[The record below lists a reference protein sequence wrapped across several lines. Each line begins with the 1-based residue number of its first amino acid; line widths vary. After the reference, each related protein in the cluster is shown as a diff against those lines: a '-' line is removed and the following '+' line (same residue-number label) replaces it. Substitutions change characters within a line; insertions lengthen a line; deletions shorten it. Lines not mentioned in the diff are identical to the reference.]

1 MDEETFQVHVRPE
14 TSVTAVRTM
23 PDTEPANGLFIY
35 APGAGSNI
43 NDPFGSYLSQ
53 RLVQAGFAFVRF
65 QFPYMEAGKRRP
77 DQTSLLEETW
87 KQVIETVKIADAKVI
102 IGGRSMGGR
111 IASHVAAQGL
121 LSTQWPC
128 LLTLCIH
135 RGTQPSRGTVTCRK
149 SRLRRFS
156 APAPGTPSPRLKN
169 CRQPR
174 PRFPWQRSTR
184 LREPTTGLPCS
195 SPAGE
200 PRKTSGARPP
210 DSCFR
215 GSKPKFLTGATP
227 PIYASLHRRTLSKSV
242 ASASDRAI
250 PPDQL

>member
-14 TSVTAVRTM
+14 TLVTAVRTM

-111 IASHVAAQGL
+111 IASHVAAQGAAVDAVALFAYPLHPPGNQTKSRDSHLPQIETPALFCSGTRDTFATPEELSAAASTVSLATVHPLEGADHGFAVLKSSGRTKEDVWSEATGFL
-121 LSTQWPC
+121 LSWLETEV
-128 LLTLCIH
+128 LD
-135 RGTQPSRGTVTCRK
+135 RGDAAH
-149 SRLRRFS
+149 LR
-156 APAPGTPSPRLKN
+156 
-169 CRQPR
+169 
-174 PRFPWQRSTR
+174 
-184 LREPTTGLPCS
+184 
-195 SPAGE
+195 
-200 PRKTSGARPP
+200 
-210 DSCFR
+210 
-215 GSKPKFLTGATP
+215 
-227 PIYASLHRRTLSKSV
+227 
-242 ASASDRAI
+242 
-250 PPDQL
+250 

>member
-111 IASHVAAQGL
+111 IASHVAAQGAAVDAVAL
-121 LSTQWPC
+121 FAYPLHP
-128 LLTLCIH
+128 
-135 RGTQPSRGTVTCRK
+135 
-149 SRLRRFS
+149 
-156 APAPGTPSPRLKN
+156 PGNPK
-169 CRQPR
+169 QVAG
-174 PRFPWQRSTR
+174 Q
-184 LREPTTGLPCS
+184 
-195 SPAGE
+195 SPAAN
-200 PRKTSGARPP
+200 RDSGA
-210 DSCFR
+210 
-215 GSKPKFLTGATP
+215 FLLRHQGHLRHA
-227 PIYASLHRRTLSKSV
+227 
-242 ASASDRAI
+242 
-250 PPDQL
+250 

>member
-1 MDEETFQVHVRPE
+1 MDEETFQVSVRPE

-111 IASHVAAQGL
+111 IASHVAAQGAAVDAVALFAYPLHPPGNPGKSRDSHLPQIASPALFCSGTRDTFATPEELAAAAATVPRATVHPLEGADHGFAVLKSSGRTKEDVWSEATAFL
-121 LSTQWPC
+121 LSWLETEV
-128 LLTLCIH
+128 LD
-135 RGTQPSRGTVTCRK
+135 RGDAAH
-149 SRLRRFS
+149 LR
-156 APAPGTPSPRLKN
+156 
-169 CRQPR
+169 
-174 PRFPWQRSTR
+174 
-184 LREPTTGLPCS
+184 
-195 SPAGE
+195 
-200 PRKTSGARPP
+200 
-210 DSCFR
+210 
-215 GSKPKFLTGATP
+215 
-227 PIYASLHRRTLSKSV
+227 
-242 ASASDRAI
+242 
-250 PPDQL
+250 